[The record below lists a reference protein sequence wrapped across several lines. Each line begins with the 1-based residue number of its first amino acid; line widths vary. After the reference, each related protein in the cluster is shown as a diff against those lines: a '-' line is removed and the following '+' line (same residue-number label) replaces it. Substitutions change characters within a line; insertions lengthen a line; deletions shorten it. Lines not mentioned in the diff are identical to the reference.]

1 MFFDSITLVTGGFD
15 PIHSGHIKYFE
26 DANTFSDNLVVGLNS
41 NEWLIN
47 KKGQYFQTWK
57 ERANI
62 ISHLDMVNMVI
73 DWDDTD
79 NSACKAIEKCFQ
91 LTNKIYFANGGDRSE
106 NNTPELDAFENDD
119 RVLFIWGV
127 GGNNKINSSSWIL
140 DNYYQKREL
149 ICR

>member
-1 MFFDSITLVTGGFD
+1 MFFDSLTLVTGGFD

-26 DANTFSDNLVVGLNS
+26 DAKTFSDHLVVGLNS
-41 NEWLIN
+41 DQWLIN

-91 LTNKIYFANGGDRSE
+91 LTNKIYFANGGDRAE
-106 NNTPELDAFENDD
+106 DNTPELDAFENDD

>member
-1 MFFDSITLVTGGFD
+1 MFFDSIALVTGGFD

-62 ISHLDMVNMVI
+62 ISHLDMVNIVI
-73 DWDDTD
+73 DWDDSD
-79 NSACKAIEKCFQ
+79 DSACKAIEKCFQ
-91 LTNKIYFANGGDRSE
+91 LTNKIYFANGGDRAE

-140 DNYYQKREL
+140 DNYYQKRES

>member
-1 MFFDSITLVTGGFD
+1 MFFDSIALVTGGFD

-62 ISHLDMVNMVI
+62 ISHLDMVNIVI
-73 DWDDTD
+73 DWDDSD
-79 NSACKAIEKCFQ
+79 GSACKAIEKCFQ

-140 DNYYQKREL
+140 DNYYQKRES

>member
-15 PIHSGHIKYFE
+15 PIHSGHIQYFE
-26 DANTFSDNLVVGLNS
+26 NAKKLSDCLVVGLNS
-41 NEWLIN
+41 DKWLIN

-91 LTNKIYFANGGDRSE
+91 LTNKIYFANGGDRAE

-119 RVLFIWGV
+119 RVLFVWGV
-127 GGNNKINSSSWIL
+127 GGNNKMNSSSWIL

>member
-26 DANTFSDNLVVGLNS
+26 DAKTFSDNLVVGLNS
-41 NEWLIN
+41 DEWLIN
-47 KKGQYFQTWK
+47 KKGQYFQTWE

-62 ISHLDMVNMVI
+62 ISHLDMVNIVI
-73 DWDDTD
+73 DWDDSD

-91 LTNKIYFANGGDRSE
+91 LTNKIYFANGGDRAE
-106 NNTPELDAFENDD
+106 DNTPELDAFENDE

-127 GGNNKINSSSWIL
+127 GGNNKMNSSSWIL
-140 DNYYQKREL
+140 DKYYQQREL

>member
-1 MFFDSITLVTGGFD
+1 MFFDSLTLVTGGFD

-26 DANTFSDNLVVGLNS
+26 DAKTFSDNLVVGLNS
-41 NEWLIN
+41 DQWLIN

-62 ISHLDMVNMVI
+62 ISHLDMVNIVI
-73 DWDDTD
+73 DWDDSD
-79 NSACKAIEKCFQ
+79 DSACKAIEKCFQ
-91 LTNKIYFANGGDRSE
+91 LTNKIYFANGGDRAE
-106 NNTPELDAFENDD
+106 DNTPELDAFENDE

-140 DNYYQKREL
+140 DKYYQQREL
-149 ICR
+149 ICG

>member
-26 DANTFSDNLVVGLNS
+26 DAKTFSDHLVVGLNS
-41 NEWLIN
+41 DQWLIN

-91 LTNKIYFANGGDRSE
+91 LTNKIYFANGGDRAE
-106 NNTPELDAFENDD
+106 DNTPELDAFENDD

>member
-26 DANTFSDNLVVGLNS
+26 DAKTFSDNLVVGLNS
-41 NEWLIN
+41 DEWLIN

-62 ISHLDMVNMVI
+62 ISHLDMVNIVI
-73 DWDDTD
+73 DWDDSD
-79 NSACKAIEKCFQ
+79 NSACKAIEKCFN

-106 NNTPELDAFENDD
+106 GNTPELDAFENDD

-140 DNYYQKREL
+140 DKYYQQREL